1 MNYFSLKI
9 LSCLSF
15 SSAFSLSSLGVWSS
29 SIFFPVLIQFL
40 QTSNK
45 LFVVNVRKCYSGFH
59 SSPALCPAAPAPA
72 DCRPPARLLVV
83 LVQISQYYFGLDWL
97 GDDVKC
103 VAILGRGKQMGENR
117 RGTPVRAG
125 SICQTRW
132 CVAAKSV
139 MQE

>member
-72 DCRPPARLLVV
+72 DCRRSRPPGYWLCWFKFHND
-83 LVQISQYYFGLDWL
+83 ILDWI
-97 GDDVKC
+97 GWVMTSN
-103 VAILGRGKQMGENR
+103 VSQFSEEGSRWGRTGGGLPSGQGVFAKQGGASR
-117 RGTPVRAG
+117 RN
-125 SICQTRW
+125 Q
-132 CVAAKSV
+132 
-139 MQE
+139 